1 MVVWEN
7 AATPRMGQDEK
18 GKDGR
23 RSCSSNISDQLE
35 GRRPDEPAYRAVI
48 NYKTSLMAD
57 LRLEFGYF
65 LFLRE
70 RHYGKGQLS
79 NQIPQSTI
87 HRHKARE
94 LLAVPET
101 GPNSNFRR
109 KYHVHI
115 DQQYVDIDTTKKNK
129 TNEEMSQVVG
139 GQRIKNN
146 THAR

>member
-79 NQIPQSTI
+79 NQIPQSTGTRRGSYWQYPKLDLI
-87 HRHKARE
+87 VIFDASIMYISISNTLTSTQQKRIRQMRKCHR
-94 LLAVPET
+94 LL
-101 GPNSNFRR
+101 
-109 KYHVHI
+109 
-115 DQQYVDIDTTKKNK
+115 
-129 TNEEMSQVVG
+129 VV
-139 GQRIKNN
+139 KE
-146 THAR
+146 